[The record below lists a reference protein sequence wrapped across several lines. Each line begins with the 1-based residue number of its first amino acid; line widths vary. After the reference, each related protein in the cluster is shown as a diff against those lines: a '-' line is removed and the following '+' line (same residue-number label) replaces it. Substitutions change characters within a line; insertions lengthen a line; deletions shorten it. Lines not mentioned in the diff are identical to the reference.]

1 MYNVLFKSLLY
12 KNVHYNKLEN
22 LKKIFHYI
30 KESLIGKFA
39 LYKKSL
45 MGILLYIKKFNNIKY
60 DNIEY
65 LKNVIITNIKNKL
78 IVARF

>member
-22 LKKIFHYI
+22 FKKNI
-30 KESLIGKFA
+30 SLYKRKFNRKFA

-65 LKNVIITNIKNKL
+65 LKNVIITNIKK
-78 IVARF
+78 

>member
-22 LKKIFHYI
+22 FKKIFHYI
-30 KESLIGKFA
+30 KESLIGNL
-39 LYKKSL
+39 LYIKKL

-65 LKNVIITNIKNKL
+65 LKNVIITNIKK
-78 IVARF
+78 